1 MQSLSA
7 FSQNSMI
14 RNARVVAYE
23 VAKSLSSD
31 FTNQNSSTDLY
42 KVLMET
48 PAHILA
54 NVSFKVSFKD
64 FFRY

>member
-7 FSQNSMI
+7 LSQTSQI
-14 RNARVVAYE
+14 RNARAVAYE
-23 VAKSLSSD
+23 IGKSLSPE

-42 KVLMET
+42 RLLLET

-54 NVSFKVSFKD
+54 NVSFKVL
-64 FFRY
+64 FF